1 MSIHLP
7 SNLHEKMEFTISQY
21 IGELHDLDVIK
32 EGKEYYP
39 IHRIIVNVTFE
50 NFIINLLFDDTSPK
64 YNKIKLFNQI
74 AVNYFNEEDKNEV
87 EKYYTDYV
95 TTKTN
100 HCSKKRR
107 DKWLESKDQFMF
119 MLAYLFSK
127 TNKTFIM
134 EQIEYISSSVILK

>member
-32 EGKEYYP
+32 NGKEYYP
-39 IHRIIVNVTFE
+39 THQIVVNVTFE

-74 AVNYFNEEDKNEV
+74 ADNYFNEEDKNEMR
-87 EKYYTDYV
+87 KYYTDYF
-95 TTKTN
+95 TTIRW
-100 HCSKKRR
+100 SKKRR
-107 DKWLESKDQFMF
+107 DKWLEAKDQFMF
-119 MLAYLFSK
+119 MLAYLFSQ

-134 EQIEYISSSVILK
+134 EQIEYVSSSVCLK

>member
-32 EGKEYYP
+32 NGKEYYP
-39 IHRIIVNVTFE
+39 THRIVVNVTFE
-50 NFIINLLFDDTSPK
+50 NFIINLLFDDSSPK

-74 AVNYFNEEDKNEV
+74 AGNYFNEEDKNELK
-87 EKYYTDYV
+87 KYYTDYF
-95 TTKTN
+95 TTIRW
-100 HCSKKRR
+100 SKKRR
-107 DKWLESKDQFMF
+107 DKWLEAKDQFMF
-119 MLAYLFSK
+119 MLAYLFSQ

-134 EQIEYISSSVILK
+134 EQIEYVSSSVCLK

>member
-32 EGKEYYP
+32 NGKEYYP
-39 IHRIIVNVTFE
+39 RDWIIVNVTFE

-74 AVNYFNEEDKNEV
+74 ADNYFNEEDKNEMQ
-87 EKYYTDYV
+87 KYYTDYF
-95 TTKTN
+95 TTIRW
-100 HCSKKRR
+100 SKKRR

-119 MLAYLFSK
+119 MLAYLFSQ

-134 EQIEYISSSVILK
+134 EQIEYVSSSVILK